1 VVSVAASG
9 DTLRIEVAEPDIY
22 TPSVVSG
29 LVLRGAPIREVR
41 PVRASLEEIYLKAI
55 EEAT

>member
-1 VVSVAASG
+1 
-9 DTLRIEVAEPDIY
+9 
-22 TPSVVSG
+22 
-29 LVLRGAPIREVR
+29 VLRGAPIREVR